1 MTIKDSLQKA
11 PVLRDAAYVTYIKN
25 LVLREYDPAVLTEC
39 KKILLDENQ
48 NKDLRFNAF
57 YCLFSFYRRFEKRS
71 ELYELVDD
79 YGNSF
84 SEKQY
89 NYYREIVLSQ
99 YYKFQF
105 LEHIDEK
112 NYRDAVKH
120 GEEAVKEYGR
130 SSLSLGCYNNYA
142 EIVLEGCKYKDEGFV
157 KSTDLNNAMK
167 FIDRAIASQEKAEK
181 AKPYSRYCCS
191 KARLLLSQ
199 EKFSDAKKMIRKA
212 IAYESTEDKD
222 SLIRI
227 SFYHNVELEILTGES
242 LKSISSRVQEAEK
255 KYSNIQQ
262 ELDRQQFHFIEILA
276 FFAAIIAL
284 ITGTITIVLN
294 AASFNDAFGVIISLA
309 GCLLIS
315 FTVLKALF
323 AVRKKRSGIV
333 FGVIVAILMLVLGYC
348 FGNHVIPI

>member
-1 MTIKDSLQKA
+1 MNIKDSLQKT
-11 PVLRDAAYVTYIKN
+11 PNLQDAAYVSYIKN
-25 LVLREYDPAVLTEC
+25 LVLREYDLAVLTEC
-39 KKILLDENQ
+39 KEILTDEDQ
-48 NKDLRFNAF
+48 KEDLRFNAF

-71 ELYELVDD
+71 ELYELVDA

-89 NYYREIVLSQ
+89 KYYREIVFSQ
-99 YYKFQF
+99 YYKFRF
-105 LEHIDEK
+105 LEHIDER

-130 SSLSLGCYNNYA
+130 SSLSLGCYNNFA

-157 KSTDLNNAMK
+157 TSTDLKNAMK
-167 FIDRAIASQEKAEK
+167 YIDRAIIAQEKAGN
-181 AKPYSRYCCS
+181 AQPYSRYYCS
-191 KARLLLSQ
+191 KARLLLFQ
-199 EKFSDAKKMIRKA
+199 DKFSDAKKMIRKA

-255 KYSNIQQ
+255 KYSIIQQ

-294 AASFNDAFGVIISLA
+294 ATSFNDAFGVIISLA

-323 AVRKKRSGIV
+323 AVRKKRSGII
-333 FGVIVAILMLVLGYC
+333 FGIIAAVLMLVLGYC
-348 FGNHVIPI
+348 FGNHIISI